1 MHAVVC
7 RSDKY
12 THITWQVI
20 QGSPG
25 RVHQDENPRVAGKR
39 CFRCVC
45 LVRSWRLHLL
55 HASAC
60 ARPIA
65 SLPRTCELPHARC
78 ARRSSA
84 GTGRSDGFL
93 QWLNP
98 LPVQSVAHGAGA
110 HGLCRLNELWIA
122 YVRSGFLCRG
132 WMGAPS
138 LARGSLVHKGRR
150 SRVCK
155 PVKGNVAC
163 SRDFAFACLR
173 RGEFANPSEKHV
185 CACMQSRGLA
195 RCGVARAQVTAR
207 SSRSRHAT
215 CDVLLHILHGNRVCN
230 G

>member
-25 RVHQDENPRVAGKR
+25 RVHQDGNPRVAGKR

-98 LPVQSVAHGAGA
+98 LPVQSVAHGAEWWTGGGLVHMGSA
-110 HGLCRLNELWIA
+110 HLDCMLEA
-122 YVRSGFLCRG
+122 GFLQGLDGCTI
-132 WMGAPS
+132 AC
-138 LARGSLVHKGRR
+138 ARL
-150 SRVCK
+150 
-155 PVKGNVAC
+155 
-163 SRDFAFACLR
+163 
-173 RGEFANPSEKHV
+173 
-185 CACMQSRGLA
+185 
-195 RCGVARAQVTAR
+195 ARAQREAQPRLQTR
-207 SSRSRHAT
+207 KRQ
-215 CDVLLHILHGNRVCN
+215 CGL
-230 G
+230 

>member
-25 RVHQDENPRVAGKR
+25 RVHQDGNPRVAGKR

-55 HASAC
+55 HARAC

-84 GTGRSDGFL
+84 GTARSDGFL

-98 LPVQSVAHGAGA
+98 LPVQSVAHGAEWWTGG
-110 HGLCRLNELWIA
+110 GLVHMSSARIGLH
-122 YVRSGFLCRG
+122 VRSGFLCRG
-132 WMGAPS
+132 WVGAPS
-138 LARGSLVHKGRR
+138 LARL
-150 SRVCK
+150 
-155 PVKGNVAC
+155 
-163 SRDFAFACLR
+163 
-173 RGEFANPSEKHV
+173 
-185 CACMQSRGLA
+185 
-195 RCGVARAQVTAR
+195 ARAQREAQPRLQTR
-207 SSRSRHAT
+207 KRQ
-215 CDVLLHILHGNRVCN
+215 CGL
-230 G
+230 